1 MNQPRIIILSN
12 CRLQSINL
20 VPHKQTRR
28 MAMDHPPYESDLIVL
43 RLASG
48 FHLFALPVEV
58 HLILIEA
65 VWVFD
70 GPNLLADDIVV
81 RL

>member
-1 MNQPRIIILSN
+1 
-12 CRLQSINL
+12 
-20 VPHKQTRR
+20 

-43 RLASG
+43 RLAPG

-58 HLILIEA
+58 HLTLIEA

>member
-1 MNQPRIIILSN
+1 MVILSN
-12 CRLQSINL
+12 CRLWSINL
-20 VPHKQTRR
+20 VPHKQTQR
-28 MAMDHPPYESDLIVL
+28 MAMDHPPHDHDNDLIAL
-43 RLASG
+43 RLATS

-65 VWVFD
+65 FWVFD